1 MNKIYR
7 IIFLLV
13 FVITSNLSAISQSSH
28 QTRLTTEWEYC
39 QYKLGGIW
47 EVWRDK
53 QHQILPWNKI
63 SLPHCFN
70 AFDAVDPDKRYY
82 QGEGWYRKT
91 LTVNNPFQNGRTLL
105 HFEGVG
111 QKSIVYIYTNKVGE
125 HVGGYDEFT
134 IDISDA
140 IQEFTKN
147 KIIASKFGNQ
157 IPLAVCADNSRDL
170 EMIPS
175 DLSDFN
181 LYGGIYR
188 NVNLVYVPEVSLD
201 HLIVKPSLT
210 ADFKSASLSIGSA
223 LYNPSEKK
231 GAVELSVELLSP
243 EGITVY
249 TATKKIEIWKNEKEI
264 DLFNLKKPQLWSPQ
278 NPVLYTLRVVI
289 KSESGIHQLSEKI
302 GFRSFEFKEKG
313 PFYLNGSR
321 LLLRGTHRHEDHAG
335 MAAAMT
341 DDLIRKEMT
350 MMKEM
355 GVNFIRLGHYQQ
367 SKLVLDLCDELG
379 ILVWEEI
386 PWCRGGLGG
395 QTYQGQA
402 RRMLQN
408 MIEQHFN
415 HPSIIIWGIGN
426 ENDWEGDFE
435 EFDREKIRVFMKEL
449 NNIAHTLDNSRKTA
463 IRRCDFCKD
472 IVDVYSPSIWAGWY
486 RGRYTDYK
494 KASLNEMQKVN
505 HFFHAEWGAESHAGR
520 FSVNPEKDLE
530 KIASGFNA
538 DERQGDYKMTGGDF
552 RASRDG
558 DYSESYAVNLIDWH
572 LKEQETMEWLT
583 GSAYWPFKDFSTPLR
598 PENPIPYVNQKG
610 IVQRDLTKKEAYYV
624 FQSYWTDKPMVHI
637 FGHEWTTR
645 WTEDDDPNQ
654 VKVFSNCSEVE
665 LFVNGI
671 SQGKKKRN
679 SQDFPAAGLRWDVKF
694 NEGTNTLKA
703 LASIKGTLIY
713 DEISINFQTKKW
725 DKPSK
730 IVFEEI
736 DNQND
741 TCTVRVSAFDANN
754 VPCLDA
760 NQYVEFGIT
769 GSGKLIDNL
778 GIVGGSKKIQLQ
790 NGKAIIK
797 IKLNNSVSMASAKI
811 EGIGNAF
818 LQIQNTKT
826 ANH

>member
-1 MNKIYR
+1 
-7 IIFLLV
+7 
-13 FVITSNLSAISQSSH
+13 
-28 QTRLTTEWEYC
+28 
-39 QYKLGGIW
+39 
-47 EVWRDK
+47 
-53 QHQILPWNKI
+53 
-63 SLPHCFN
+63 
-70 AFDAVDPDKRYY
+70 
-82 QGEGWYRKT
+82 
-91 LTVNNPFQNGRTLL
+91 
-105 HFEGVG
+105 
-111 QKSIVYIYTNKVGE
+111 
-125 HVGGYDEFT
+125 
-134 IDISDA
+134 
-140 IQEFTKN
+140 
-147 KIIASKFGNQ
+147 
-157 IPLAVCADNSRDL
+157 
-170 EMIPS
+170 
-175 DLSDFN
+175 
-181 LYGGIYR
+181 
-188 NVNLVYVPEVSLD
+188 
-201 HLIVKPSLT
+201 
-210 ADFKSASLSIGSA
+210 
-223 LYNPSEKK
+223 
-231 GAVELSVELLSP
+231 
-243 EGITVY
+243 
-249 TATKKIEIWKNEKEI
+249 
-264 DLFNLKKPQLWSPQ
+264 
-278 NPVLYTLRVVI
+278 
-289 KSESGIHQLSEKI
+289 
-302 GFRSFEFKEKG
+302 
-313 PFYLNGSR
+313 
-321 LLLRGTHRHEDHAG
+321 
-335 MAAAMT
+335 
-341 DDLIRKEMT
+341 
-350 MMKEM
+350 
-355 GVNFIRLGHYQQ
+355 
-367 SKLVLDLCDELG
+367 
-379 ILVWEEI
+379 
-386 PWCRGGLGG
+386 
-395 QTYQGQA
+395 
-402 RRMLQN
+402 
-408 MIEQHFN
+408 
-415 HPSIIIWGIGN
+415 
-426 ENDWEGDFE
+426 
-435 EFDREKIRVFMKEL
+435 
-449 NNIAHTLDNSRKTA
+449 
-463 IRRCDFCKD
+463 
-472 IVDVYSPSIWAGWY
+472 
-486 RGRYTDYK
+486 
-494 KASLNEMQKVN
+494 
-505 HFFHAEWGAESHAGR
+505 
-520 FSVNPEKDLE
+520 
-530 KIASGFNA
+530 
-538 DERQGDYKMTGGDF
+538 MTGGDF